1 MAKRKKKFDVE
12 SLLDSIKPQNR
23 LVVYNDKYNTF
34 EWVIATFME
43 VLEHNYYQAEQCA
56 HIIHTK
62 GKCSVKEGE
71 IDLLTPLAAEIA
83 NKGLKVT
90 IE

>member
-12 SLLDSIKPQNR
+12 SLLDSIKPHNR
-23 LVVYNDKYNTF
+23 IVVHNDKYNTF

-71 IDLLTPLAAEIA
+71 IDLLTPLAAEIS

>member
-12 SLLDSIKPQNR
+12 SLLNSIKPQNR
-23 LVVYNDKYNTF
+23 IVVYNDAYNTF

-56 HIIHTK
+56 HLIHTK
-62 GKCSVKEGE
+62 GKCSVKEG
-71 IDLLTPLAAEIA
+71 DSDTLKPLAEMISS
-83 NKGLKVT
+83 KGLKVK